1 MTDARRRET
10 GTDPADCGPAK
21 KPLAIV
27 LGVTADYAFAA
38 AVVLL
43 ALRRFPPA
51 KAFDVVLFHS
61 GIGESDRARLGS
73 ILPCRFEPFRLPE
86 GIAERMHPRVLRI
99 LSGMSF
105 ARYECFRLL
114 AEYGRVIWLDVD
126 IVIRGDLSGLP
137 GRCRGGIGMARE
149 RKPLAANFLSP
160 PDGYDMTAEYHN
172 TGVIVMSDAL
182 AGLAGRERLALR
194 GDGAPRGP
202 APDRRPGGAEPLARR
217 ARDRAGR
224 HPPRVQP
231 VPARP
236 VRRRGADR
244 PRDRAPEAVGRLRRP
259 GLERRLRPL
268 AGDGGHAVP
277 EGEDR
282 QGALEPREPVVAKPL
297 AAGGPDGRNRPVPL
311 PARGVPAPGGTRLN
325 ARAPR
330 HPAGAGGSGSTPPP
344 A

>member
-182 AGLAGRERLALR
+182 PGWRDASDWLYEATARHADRLRTADQAVLNLWLAAH
-194 GDGAPRGP
+194 AI
-202 APDRRPGGAEPLARR
+202 APDDIHPEFNRFRHAPYGDEARIVHAIGHRKPWADFADPAWNADYVRWLAMGGTPCPRARTVKVLLSHVNPSWRSLLPLAVRTAEI
-217 ARDRAGR
+217 ARFLFR
-224 HPPRVQP
+224 H
-231 VPARP
+231 A
-236 VRRRGADR
+236 AC
-244 PRDRAPEAVGRLRRP
+244 RLR
-259 GLERRLRPL
+259 
-268 AGDGGHAVP
+268 A
-277 EGEDR
+277 
-282 QGALEPREPVVAKPL
+282 
-297 AAGGPDGRNRPVPL
+297 
-311 PARGVPAPGGTRLN
+311 
-325 ARAPR
+325 ARA
-330 HPAGAGGSGSTPPP
+330 
-344 A
+344 